1 MSETILVTG
10 AAGQL
15 GQRVI
20 HHLLETYK
28 VAPGTI
34 VAATRSPEKLA
45 DLANKG
51 VLTRKA
57 DFDDAAGLEKAFAGI
72 DRLLIISTDA
82 LDTPGKRLAQHQ
94 AAVAAA
100 VKAGVKHIAYT
111 SMPAPDDS
119 LVTFAPDHLGSENA
133 IKASGIAH
141 TIIRD
146 AWYHDNYMHSMPHNL
161 QGGKWYSATGVG
173 KVSTISRDDCA
184 LAIAAALASGTSESA
199 TYTLTGAVSL
209 NNRQIAAIISDVAG
223 KQLEVV
229 DVNDEQLG
237 QGMRGAGLPGF
248 VADML
253 VSADANIR
261 AGKFDILT
269 GDFTKLTGKRPQ
281 SLKDFFV
288 AHKAAL
294 TASGNAGSH

>member
-20 HHLLETYK
+20 HHLIETYK
-28 VAPGTI
+28 VAPGKI

-45 DLANKG
+45 ELANKG

-57 DFDDAAGLEKAFAGI
+57 DFDDADGLEQAFAGI

-82 LDTPGKRLAQHQ
+82 LDTPGKRLAQHK

-100 VKAGVKHIAYT
+100 AKADVKHIAYT
-111 SMPAPDDS
+111 SMPAPDNS
-119 LVTFAPDHLGSENA
+119 LVTFAPDHLGTENA
-133 IKASGIAH
+133 IKASGIVY

-146 AWYHDNYMHSMPHNL
+146 AWYHDNYLHGMPHNL
-161 QGGKWYSATGVG
+161 QGGKWYSATGAG
-173 KVSTISRDDCA
+173 KVATISRDDCA
-184 LAIAAALASGTSESA
+184 LAIAAALVSGTSESA

-209 NNRQIAAIISDVAG
+209 NNREIAAIVSEASG
-223 KQLEVV
+223 KPLEVA

-261 AGKFDILT
+261 AGNFDIVT
-269 GDFTKLTGKRPQ
+269 EDFTKLTGRQPQ
-281 SLKDFFV
+281 PLKEFFV
-288 AHKAAL
+288 AHRAAL
-294 TASGNAGSH
+294 TSAGTGGH